1 MFEDIATFDILA
13 DLETI
18 ASLLTTDSSNCY
30 YPDISIAG
38 GRLSFSTPTPH
49 PSQSFSPTTVTPAPQ
64 VMVLPSSTP
73 DGSVSPSASIYSPE
87 YICNSVS
94 SSPASLSSPPQPM
107 PSITAKPKK
116 KRAKVQQVRNKK
128 SKYCPCKDC
137 ITARFERKIRPRSSR
152 HPCIIPDCRS
162 SFARPCGLKT
172 HLLLHEKE
180 DPIQLQCFICGSLAF
195 STRDT
200 LIEHV
205 LDHEAMSTGFVNPA
219 LPLPPVYDT
228 FVDSSLPFDYS
239 SYSYYM

>member
-1 MFEDIATFDILA
+1 MFEDIATFNILA

-18 ASLLTTDSSNCY
+18 ASLLSTDGSNCY
-30 YPDISIAG
+30 YPDLTTAG
-38 GRLSFSTPTPH
+38 HQLSNSMPTPN
-49 PSQSFSPTTVTPAPQ
+49 PSQSYYPPPVTPVPQ
-64 VMVLPSSTP
+64 VMVLLCSSP
-73 DGSVSPSASIYSPE
+73 DISVSPSASIYSPD
-87 YICNSVS
+87 YICNSVT

-107 PSITAKPKK
+107 PSINAKPRK
-116 KRAKVQQVRNKK
+116 KRVKVQQVRNKK

-152 HPCIIPDCRS
+152 HPCIVPDCKS

-172 HLLLHEKE
+172 HLLLHEKG
-180 DPIQLQCFICGSLAF
+180 DPSQLQCFICASLAF

-228 FVDSSLPFDYS
+228 FVDPSLPFDYS
-239 SYSYYM
+239 SYSYSM